1 MCEQVRWGIVGTSVF
16 AARARGLQVGGAESE
31 FVVSVNGKV
40 VHYDPNRGF
49 GFLSPES
56 GGDDV
61 FLHINDLHGIDEGQ
75 LRPGAKVEFD
85 VEDTDRGSKATN
97 LKVTEEA
104 PPGEA
109 PAVERAQRRDDNRR
123 GGFGDR
129 DDRRGGSRGFE
140 RGDRRDDRRR
150 DDRGPRRSPHAG
162 TPLFN
167 EVTELLLDSAPDLT
181 ARQITSIRNKVMD
194 LAAARGWS

>member
-1 MCEQVRWGIVGTSVF
+1 MSV
-16 AARARGLQVGGAESE
+16 S
-31 FVVSVNGKV
+31 GKV

-85 VEDTDRGSKATN
+85 VEDTDRGAKATN

-104 PPGEA
+104 PPGES
-109 PAVERAQRRDDNRR
+109 PAVERAQRRDDNRGR
-123 GGFGDR
+123 FGDR
-129 DDRRGGSRGFE
+129 DRGDRRGGFDRGGD
-140 RGDRRDDRRR
+140 RGDRRDDRGARR
-150 DDRGPRRSPHAG
+150 PRPTG
-162 TPLFN
+162 PLFN
-167 EVTELLLDSAPDLT
+167 EFTELLLDSSPDLT
-181 ARQITSIRNKVMD
+181 ARQITSIRNKLMD
-194 LAAARGWS
+194 LAGTRGWTNS

>member
-1 MCEQVRWGIVGTSVF
+1 M
-16 AARARGLQVGGAESE
+16 
-31 FVVSVNGKV
+31 VSVSGKV

-61 FLHINDLHGIDEGQ
+61 FLHINDLQGIDEGQ

-85 VEDTDRGSKATN
+85 VEDTDRGAKATN

-104 PPGEA
+104 PPGES

-123 GGFGDR
+123 SFGDR
-129 DDRRGGSRGFE
+129 DDRRGGRDDRRGGFE
-140 RGDRRDDRRR
+140 RRDDRRGGFDR
-150 DDRGPRRSPHAG
+150 DRDRDRGPRRSPHAG

-167 EVTELLLDSAPDLT
+167 EITELLLDSAPDLT
-181 ARQITSIRNKVMD
+181 ARQITSIRNKMMD
-194 LAAARGWS
+194 LASTRGWTNN

>member
-1 MCEQVRWGIVGTSVF
+1 M
-16 AARARGLQVGGAESE
+16 
-31 FVVSVNGKV
+31 VSVSGKV

-61 FLHINDLHGIDEGQ
+61 FLHINDLQGIDEGQ

-85 VEDTDRGSKATN
+85 VEDTDRGAKATN

-104 PPGEA
+104 PPGES
-109 PAVERAQRRDDNRR
+109 PAVERAQRREDNRR
-123 GGFGDR
+123 SFGDR
-129 DDRRGGSRGFE
+129 DDRRGGRDDRRGGF
-140 RGDRRDDRRR
+140 DRRDDRRGGFDRR
-150 DDRGPRRSPHAG
+150 DDRDRDRGPRRSPHAG

-167 EVTELLLDSAPDLT
+167 EITELLLDSAPDLT
-181 ARQITSIRNKVMD
+181 ARQITSIRNKMMD
-194 LAAARGWS
+194 LASTRGWTNN

>member
-1 MCEQVRWGIVGTSVF
+1 MS
-16 AARARGLQVGGAESE
+16 GGAESE
-31 FVVSVNGKV
+31 FVVSVSGKV

-49 GFLSPES
+49 GFLSPEG

-61 FLHINDLHGIDEGQ
+61 FLHINDIHGIDEGS

-104 PPGEA
+104 PPGESPSA
-109 PAVERAQRRDDNRR
+109 ERAQRREER
-123 GGFGDR
+123 GGFDRR
-129 DDRRGGSRGFE
+129 DDRRGGRDDRRGGFD
-140 RGDRRDDRRR
+140 RGDRRDDRRGGR
-150 DDRGPRRSPHAG
+150 DDRGDRDRGPRRSPHAG

-167 EVTELLLDSAPDLT
+167 EITELLIDASPDIT
-181 ARQITSIRNKVMD
+181 ARQITSIRNKFMD
-194 LAAARGWS
+194 LAAERGWHN